1 VRVLVAT
8 DVAAR
13 GIDVPYVTHVVNFD
27 MPNPPESYVH
37 RIGRT
42 GRAGAGGIGWSF
54 CAPSEMESLRSIERL
69 TRCQLPSDKRARDAL
84 AAPAHN
90 LGVAPRQSRR
100 RRSPSAKRRV
110 AA

>member
-1 VRVLVAT
+1 MRVLVAT

-13 GIDVPYVTHVVNFD
+13 GIDVPDVTHVVNFD
-27 MPNPPESYVH
+27 MPNSPESYVH

-42 GRAGAGGIGWSF
+42 GRAGAGGIAWSF
-54 CAPSEMESLRSIERL
+54 CDPSEMESLRSIERL
-69 TRCQLPSDKRARDAL
+69 TRRQLPSDKRVRRAL

-90 LGVAPRQSRR
+90 PRVAPRQNRR
-100 RRSPSAKRRV
+100 RRSPSARRRV